1 MEIMAVACSKG
12 WEHGESSTRVGG
24 KLWSN
29 PGWVKNEHRGFG
41 FSIKLVALLG
51 SMGQVGA
58 GAEGFGAEGL
68 VVLVL
73 VQGQRGPCRSGARQ
87 HCEGKQRLVLIQK
100 QPLFVGELL
109 PALELMKDPTHTRCV
124 SPGSVAVPTQPAL

>member
-1 MEIMAVACSKG
+1 M
-12 WEHGESSTRVGG
+12 GG

-51 SMGQVGA
+51 SKGWVGA
-58 GAEGFGAEGL
+58 GAEGFGAEVL

-73 VQGQRGPCRSGARQ
+73 VQGQRGPCWSEGRQ
-87 HCEGKQRLVLIQK
+87 HCEGK
-100 QPLFVGELL
+100 
-109 PALELMKDPTHTRCV
+109 
-124 SPGSVAVPTQPAL
+124 

>member
-1 MEIMAVACSKG
+1 MEVRAVACSKG

-24 KLWSN
+24 KLWSK

-51 SMGQVGA
+51 SKGWVGA

-68 VVLVL
+68 VVPVL
-73 VQGQRGPCRSGARQ
+73 VQSQRELCWSEGRQ
-87 HCEGKQRLVLIQK
+87 HCEGK
-100 QPLFVGELL
+100 
-109 PALELMKDPTHTRCV
+109 
-124 SPGSVAVPTQPAL
+124 